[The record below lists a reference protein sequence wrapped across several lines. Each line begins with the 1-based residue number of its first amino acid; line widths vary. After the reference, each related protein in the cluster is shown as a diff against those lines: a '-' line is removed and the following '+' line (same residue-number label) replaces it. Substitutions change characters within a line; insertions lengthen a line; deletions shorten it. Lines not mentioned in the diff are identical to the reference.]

1 MKFDVIFI
9 GGGFGSS
16 RGLSNLLLKL
26 RKKKYKKNINI
37 GIIEADL
44 NNTPGG
50 VAYDEHLS
58 KHGFFNNPCRL
69 SPKEFI
75 SWSINNKNIK
85 LLFKSIS
92 SSGSVSFNEWMFKN
106 KNKLLKAK
114 NTKSISEI
122 YYPRF
127 YLSLWLKDIL
137 LKELILKNNN
147 IKIYFINGKADIIDK
162 ICDSFFI
169 SVKKGKNIK
178 KFFFVKKEKLKILNN
193 KKKII
198 GNNLIISLGLPSPKN
213 SFDKRILT
221 DKFFMPD
228 LYSCGGTKKI
238 NKINKFNKKK
248 QRKIVLHFLGS
259 KAGFLE
265 CLPEL
270 KSLVKEKKFNLSIV
284 STSRNATT
292 LQPAIRSKDFK
303 KYKFKVFTP
312 KKISLIDSPAKL
324 FNNLKKEFNI
334 AKKDN
339 YFRYDV
345 WTLIL
350 QKKILNKILKN
361 FSKENKK
368 IYNEKFLRRSF
379 INKIHFSRNSKLFS
393 NFKKK

>member
-16 RGLSNLLLKL
+16 RGLSNLLFKL

-137 LKELILKNNN
+137 LKELILKNKNT
-147 IKIYFINGKADIIDK
+147 KIHFINGRADIVK
-162 ICDSFFI
+162 KKEDSFFVSI
-169 SVKKGKNIK
+169 KKGKM
-178 KFFFVKKEKLKILNN
+178 
-193 KKKII
+193 
-198 GNNLIISLGLPSPKN
+198 S
-213 SFDKRILT
+213 
-221 DKFFMPD
+221 
-228 LYSCGGTKKI
+228 
-238 NKINKFNKKK
+238 
-248 QRKIVLHFLGS
+248 
-259 KAGFLE
+259 
-265 CLPEL
+265 
-270 KSLVKEKKFNLSIV
+270 
-284 STSRNATT
+284 
-292 LQPAIRSKDFK
+292 
-303 KYKFKVFTP
+303 
-312 KKISLIDSPAKL
+312 
-324 FNNLKKEFNI
+324 
-334 AKKDN
+334 
-339 YFRYDV
+339 
-345 WTLIL
+345 
-350 QKKILNKILKN
+350 KN
-361 FSKENKK
+361 F
-368 IYNEKFLRRSF
+368 L
-379 INKIHFSRNSKLFS
+379 L
-393 NFKKK
+393 